1 MPVFI
6 ELITD
11 AFEEIA
17 QEQSVQA
24 KLDRGNRR
32 VRRPTRGLEIKE
44 DTPAIIKVVQ
54 ADGTEV
60 PLLDSGSPSGTSTQY
75 SNFLLQSVQET
86 RMEKHQ
92 VVDTFGEAYIYLFG
106 EHPRFIDVQAILIN
120 SNDFNWEA
128 EFWANYEQYFRGTKS
143 VESGART
150 YLFYDDTIVDGYIL
164 QAQAAKTSDSPLMLQ
179 LNFRMFL
186 TGYRNISFVGSPDYP
201 IRGGVNLGEGVDL
214 TTSDGFTVANA
225 SLNAAIQQAAADD
238 AAARAALGDAS
249 PAPDAASLTD
259 VLRGGPVDA
268 GTLSAIERAAQGTAV
283 AGNFAS
289 GNVRKLPLRSR
300 IADNFD
306 EFLGARVPLETAAG
320 GPSSATP
327 LPIKLA
333 DLIKARGARIDN
345 PQSFRD
351 SGLSPSFSPTDGQA
365 TFGPPPGGTDV
376 EIINTGDGSS
386 VGAGA
391 SFEAG
396 VGLTAGLGGG
406 FGIGGGVSGGAG
418 ASFNPLTGAAAGTVL
433 SGGVT
438 GSTGVGASIA
448 VGGEASLFSLIS
460 VAGTLGVGG
469 TVSLDGAS
477 QVDQD
482 ALLRGDT
489 SLLFVG

>member
-1 MPVFI
+1 
-6 ELITD
+6 
-11 AFEEIA
+11 
-17 QEQSVQA
+17 
-24 KLDRGNRR
+24 
-32 VRRPTRGLEIKE
+32 
-44 DTPAIIKVVQ
+44 
-54 ADGTEV
+54 
-60 PLLDSGSPSGTSTQY
+60 
-75 SNFLLQSVQET
+75 
-86 RMEKHQ
+86 
-92 VVDTFGEAYIYLFG
+92 
-106 EHPRFIDVQAILIN
+106 
-120 SNDFNWEA
+120 
-128 EFWANYEQYFRGTKS
+128 
-143 VESGART
+143 
-150 YLFYDDTIVDGYIL
+150 
-164 QAQAAKTSDSPLMLQ
+164 MLQ
-179 LNFRMFL
+179 LNFQMFL

-201 IRGGVNLGEGVDL
+201 IRGGVNLPEGVDL

-225 SLNAAIQQAAADD
+225 SLNAAIQQAVADD

-259 VLRGGPVDA
+259 VLRGGAVNS

-283 AGNFAS
+283 AANFAS

-306 EFLGARVPLETAAG
+306 EFLGTRVPLETATG

-327 LPIKLA
+327 LPLKLA
-333 DLIKARGARIDN
+333 DLIKERGARIDN

-351 SGLSPSFSPTDGQA
+351 SGLSPHFSPTNGQA

-386 VGAGA
+386 IGVGA

-418 ASFNPLTGAAAGTVL
+418 ASLNPLTGAAAGAVL

-469 TVSLDGAS
+469 VVSLDGTS

-489 SLLFVG
+489 SLIFVG